1 MILSD
6 TDIQARLKE
15 DELLIDPLDDP
26 ELQIQP
32 ASVDLRLGS
41 DFIVFRSGRT
51 PCIYIDQPGDADTYT
66 QDLHIPDDE
75 HFILHPGEFA
85 LGTTLETVRIPPDL
99 VGRLEGRSSLG
110 RLAVI
115 VHATA
120 GFIDPGF
127 HGKITLEL
135 TNLGKVPVG
144 LRPKMRCSQI
154 VFHEL
159 KTPSARP
166 YGAERGSKYQ
176 GQSGPIASR
185 ITVDRQMSKRDAQ

>member
-6 TDIQARLKE
+6 TDIEARLKQG
-15 DELLIDPLDDP
+15 DLLIEPLVDPD
-26 ELQIQP
+26 LQIQP
-32 ASVDLRLGS
+32 ASVDLRLGG

-51 PCIYIDQPGDADTYT
+51 PCIYIDHPGDAETYT
-66 QDLHIPDDE
+66 QDLHIPEGE

-144 LRPKMRCSQI
+144 LKPGMRCSQI

-159 KTPSARP
+159 KTPAARP
-166 YGAERGSKYQ
+166 YGQERGSKYQ
-176 GQSGPIASR
+176 GQDGPIASR
-185 ITVDRQMSKRDAQ
+185 INVDRQLAEQ